1 MHVQLTLLRVR
12 NRMELALRWLQG
24 RMGSEAAPLL
34 TLDLNREIEQLRSEG
49 RQRPAG
55 PAREGRGD
63 EPHPVEAADVMRD
76 RVW

>member
-1 MHVQLTLLRVR
+1 MHAQLTLLRVR

-49 RQRPAG
+49 RWQSGHRSEVRANTRRQAEPPA
-55 PAREGRGD
+55 
-63 EPHPVEAADVMRD
+63 VVS
-76 RVW
+76 